1 MVYLTEFLYISECI
15 KLILDKNKDLI
26 KVQDNYG
33 WTVFHYVTYNDLYTT
48 IEVLAGAGKSVAYL
62 SDYCNNRTA
71 LHVAAYKGNIRVI
84 EKLVEYFPDCW
95 EMVDK
100 NHQNILHIAV
110 EKDRKE
116 VIRYFLAQ
124 GREAYGN
131 LLIQGDMEGNTP
143 LHLIAKL
150 GCYVQELMEERSLDW
165 EAMVKNTL
173 ISANVKKHWQLLH
186 MLKEADIEKAN
197 IVKLQDEKNL
207 IEVQEY

>member
-165 EAMVKNTL
+165 EVLNNENLTPLDLMHFGEKLNTL
-173 ISANVKKHWQLLH
+173 T
-186 MLKEADIEKAN
+186 
-197 IVKLQDEKNL
+197 DEICTL
-207 IEVQEY
+207 